1 MRDSRGQKIFYAFN
15 YFFMTVFSIAMLYPL
30 WDVLRVSFST
40 PKAINSMRFQ
50 LWPMEFTTSAY
61 VVVLKNNNLWMGY
74 RNTLIR
80 CLLSLAISL
89 PLMILTAYPLSK
101 RNMPGRNIFTMLM
114 VFTMFFSGGLIP
126 SYIVNTQILRLTNT
140 VWSMVLP
147 GAISTYSMLIMRN
160 NFMAIPQE
168 LTESAIIDGANEV
181 LVILRIVLP
190 LSVPVIMTLL
200 LWNIVDN
207 WNAWF
212 DCIIYIRDGAKFVLQ
227 AMLRKIIIEAA
238 PQFSDYEVMV
248 DATTSQRER
257 NIEAIKSASI
267 IFATV
272 PILLIYPFIQ
282 KYFIKGVMV
291 GSLKG

>member
-1 MRDSRGQKIFYAFN
+1 MRDSRGQKIFYVFN
-15 YFFMTVFSIAMLYPL
+15 YFIMTVFSIAMLYPL

-40 PKAINSMRFQ
+40 PRAINSMRFQ
-50 LWPMEFTTSAY
+50 LWPMEFSTAAY
-61 VVVLKNNNLWMGY
+61 AVVLKNNNLWTGY

-80 CLLSLAISL
+80 CALSLAISL

-126 SYIVNTQILRLTNT
+126 SYIVNTQVLHLTNT
-140 VWSMVLP
+140 VWAMVLP

-168 LTESAIIDGANEV
+168 LTESAIIDGANEFR
-181 LVILRIVLP
+181 VILRIVLP

-212 DCIIYIRDGAKFVLQ
+212 DCIIYIRDGSKFILQ

-272 PILLIYPFIQ
+272 PILCIYPFIQ